1 MDTDRRFGPDTT
13 TDEVLAGIDLSGT
26 HAVVTGAS
34 TGLGE
39 ETARALAAHGASVTL
54 AVRDP
59 GRGAAALARIRAS
72 APGADLELVTLDL
85 ASFASIRLAASELL
99 EARDRIDLL
108 INNAGVMAC
117 PPMRTTDGFE
127 LQFGTNHLS
136 HFLWTVLLWPGVL
149 AAPSPRIVALSSA
162 GHRFGDVDLDDV
174 NFDRTP
180 YEPWVAYGRSKTAN
194 TLFAVEAQRRL
205 GGRGLAFSVHP
216 GTIQTEL
223 ARHLTHETLT
233 TLIESLPPGEPM
245 TWKSVEA
252 GAATTVFAATDP
264 GLVNHGGSYLE
275 DCAVAAITDDPASR
289 HGVRSYAVDPD
300 RAAALWARSAD
311 WVDAD
316 IV

>member
-1 MDTDRRFGPDTT
+1 MGTDRTFGPETT
-13 TDEVLAGIDLSGT
+13 TDEVLAGVDLSGT

-59 GRGAAALARIRAS
+59 ERGVAALERIRAS
-72 APGADLELVTLDL
+72 APGATLGLVTVDL
-85 ASFASIRLAASELL
+85 ASFASIRRAAAELF
-99 EARDRIDLL
+99 ETRDRIDLL

-117 PPMRTTDGFE
+117 PPMRTADGFE
-127 LQFGTNHLS
+127 LQFGTNHLG
-136 HFLWTVLLWPGVL
+136 HFLWTVLLWPAVL

-174 NFDRTP
+174 NFDHTP
-180 YEPWVAYGRSKTAN
+180 YDPWVAYGRSKTAN
-194 TLFAVEAQRRL
+194 ALFAVEAQRRL
-205 GGRGLAFSVHP
+205 GDRGLAFSVHP

-233 TLIESLPPGEPM
+233 TLIESLPPDEPM
-245 TWKSVEA
+245 VWKSVPA
-252 GAATTVFAATDP
+252 GAATTVYAATDP
-264 GLVNHGGSYLE
+264 GLAHHGGAYLE
-275 DCAVAAITDDPASR
+275 DCGVAAVTDDPASR
-289 HGVRSYAVDPD
+289 HGVRDYAVDPD
-300 RAAALWARSAD
+300 RAAALWERSTD